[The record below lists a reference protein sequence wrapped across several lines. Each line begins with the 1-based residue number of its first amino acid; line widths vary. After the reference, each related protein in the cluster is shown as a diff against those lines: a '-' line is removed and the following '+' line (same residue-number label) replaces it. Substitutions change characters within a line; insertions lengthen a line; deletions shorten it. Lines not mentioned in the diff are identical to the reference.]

1 MSRYTAMAAHSD
13 SRPMPTIK
21 DQAASLRVIRGD
33 AEPPATARRERVV
46 AVTGGK
52 GGVGKSTVAVGL
64 ATAFALDGARTL
76 MVDTDLG
83 MADLNLLLGVAP
95 SKSLLDALAGTPVE
109 DVLVAAHGLQLLP
122 AQNGSFALATM
133 SDRARARALEL
144 CHQLSDRFDTLVF
157 DIAGGIGAHQA
168 GFAAAAADRVVVVNP
183 EPLSM
188 ADAYAC
194 LKVLVTEHGV
204 KTAYVVP
211 NRVVGRSQGEEIVL
225 RLTDLVTRFLD
236 LRLIALPPIP
246 ADPAVSEA
254 AHHGVPLLRHRPDSP
269 AARAIRRVARA
280 LDAHASPDLRAE
292 VARGFWRRHLAL
304 AQGDTP

>member
-1 MSRYTAMAAHSD
+1 MTV
-13 SRPMPTIK
+13 RPG
-21 DQAASLRVIRGD
+21 DQAASLRVIRGA
-33 AEPPATARRERVV
+33 AEPTVWRERVV

-52 GGVGKSTVAVGL
+52 GGVGKSTIALGL
-64 ATAFALDGARTL
+64 ASAYAIDGARAL
-76 MVDTDLG
+76 LVDTDLG

-95 SKSLLDALAGTPVE
+95 GRSLLDALGGIPVE
-109 DVLVAAHGLQLLP
+109 DVLVSAHGLQLLP

-133 SDRARARALEL
+133 SDRSRARALEL
-144 CHQLSDRFDTLVF
+144 CGQLSARFDTLVF
-157 DIAGGIGAHQA
+157 DIAAGIGAHQA

-204 KTAYVVP
+204 RSAYVLP
-211 NRVVGRSQGEEIVL
+211 NRVVGRAQGDEIVL

-236 LRLIALPPIP
+236 LELIALPAIP
-246 ADPAVSEA
+246 ADPAVTEA

-269 AARAIRRVARA
+269 AARAIRQVARA
-280 LDAHASPDLRAE
+280 LDAHASPDQRAT

-304 AQGDTP
+304 AQGDSP

>member
-1 MSRYTAMAAHSD
+1 MSER
-13 SRPMPTIK
+13 MPRWT
-21 DQAASLRVIRGD
+21 DQAASLRLIRGEAD
-33 AEPPATARRERVV
+33 AGLRATDTGTCRQRSV

-52 GGVGKSTVAVGL
+52 GGVGKSTVALGI
-64 ATAFALDGARTL
+64 ATAYAMDGARTL
-76 MVDTDLG
+76 MIDTDLG

-95 SKSLLDALAGTPVE
+95 GRSLLDALAGAPVD
-109 DVLVAAHGLQLLP
+109 DVLVAAHGLHLLP
-122 AQNGSFALATM
+122 AMNGSFALATM

-144 CHQLSDRFDTLVF
+144 CDQLAARFDSLVF

-168 GFAAAAADRVVVVNP
+168 GFTAAATDCVVVVNP

-194 LKVLVTEHGV
+194 LKVLVGEHGIR
-204 KTAYVVP
+204 TAYVVP
-211 NRVVGRSQGEEIVL
+211 NRVVGRAQGEEIVL

-236 LRLIALPPIP
+236 LRLVALPPIP
-246 ADPAVSEA
+246 ADPAVAEA

-280 LDAHASPDLRAE
+280 LDAHASPDLRVD

-304 AQGDTP
+304 AQGDSP

>member
-1 MSRYTAMAAHSD
+1 VSRSG
-13 SRPMPTIK
+13 

-33 AEPPATARRERVV
+33 ADRTTSTAVRRERSV

-52 GGVGKSTVAVGL
+52 GGVGKSTVALGL
-64 ATAFALDGARTL
+64 ATAYAIDGARTL

-95 SKSLLDALAGTPVE
+95 GRSLLDALGGVPVE
-109 DVLVAAHGLQLLP
+109 EVLVAAHGLQLLP

-144 CHQLSDRFDTLVF
+144 CAQLSAKFDTLVF

-168 GFAAAAADRVVVVNP
+168 GFTAAAADRVVVVNP

-194 LKVLVTEHGV
+194 LKVLATEHGV
-204 KTAYVVP
+204 TTAYVVP
-211 NRVVGRSQGEEIVL
+211 NRVVGRAQGDEIIL

-236 LRLIALPPIP
+236 LQLIALPAIP
-246 ADPAVSEA
+246 ADPAVADA
-254 AHHGVPLLRHRPDSP
+254 AHHGIPLLRHRPDSP
-269 AARAIRRVARA
+269 AARAIRQVARA
-280 LDAHASPDLRAE
+280 LDSHASPDLRAD
-292 VARGFWRRHLAL
+292 VARGFWRRQLAL
-304 AQGDTP
+304 AAQGDSP

>member
-1 MSRYTAMAAHSD
+1 VTHMAS
-13 SRPMPTIK
+13 TIRA

-33 AEPPATARRERVV
+33 AEPPAAARRERVV

-52 GGVGKSTVAVGL
+52 GGVGKSTIALGL
-64 ATAFALDGARTL
+64 ATAYAQDGARTL

-95 SKSLLDALAGTPVE
+95 QRSLLDALEGVPVE

-144 CHQLSDRFDTLVF
+144 CRQLSDRFDTLVF

-194 LKVLVTEHGV
+194 LKVLVNEHGV
-204 KTAYVVP
+204 RTAYVVP

-225 RLTDLVTRFLD
+225 RLTDLVNRFLD
-236 LRLIALPPIP
+236 LRLIALPAIP
-246 ADPAVSEA
+246 ADPAVAEA
-254 AHHGVPLLRHRPDSP
+254 AAHGVPLLRHRPDSP

-280 LDAHASPDLRAE
+280 LDAHASPDLRAD

-304 AQGDTP
+304 AQGDSP